1 MENKFVTDVVN
12 LIQNKNAKKS
22 IQAEL
27 ESHIL
32 DKADYYM
39 EIGYSKDEAFK
50 RATEEMGDA
59 EETAV
64 PLNGIHSTKW
74 YKSLWNIVTIIFIIL
89 VLLLR
94 ANIIPIYNRFLYG
107 DFSYQ
112 ISHSISIDFISM
124 IILGAFILLIY
135 KSYKHKI
142 MLIPILLTI
151 LLITFP
157 LVRPYEM
164 TIQAPL
170 FEPALYALIIII
182 SKGFNGYIENTFG
195 YCYISNSLKD
205 YISLGS
211 IIIFMILILSCVGV
225 AVFIFRQQRMKS
237 TKFFNLPVKSTIII
251 LTILYVIN
259 LICMVFATIC
269 GVINLPNKLDD
280 MLYEKQQ
287 QILYIINTDISMG
300 TEKHIDT
307 LIENGYENYF
317 DTHSEF
323 YTMGMMSLHK
333 GNDYNMIFT
342 VGDDTSCQ
350 LTYATTLFDN
360 RLSIP
365 YYSLKITENEIS
377 QLYENMTLE
386 EFLSL
391 AWYDRAILVS
401 NNNGTIQ
408 FTFMLE
414 NNSYN
419 CMFTK
424 TDSGYIY
431 TPYDHLF

>member
-1 MENKFVTDVVN
+1 
-12 LIQNKNAKKS
+12 
-22 IQAEL
+22 
-27 ESHIL
+27 
-32 DKADYYM
+32 
-39 EIGYSKDEAFK
+39 
-50 RATEEMGDA
+50 
-59 EETAV
+59 
-64 PLNGIHSTKW
+64 
-74 YKSLWNIVTIIFIIL
+74 
-89 VLLLR
+89 
-94 ANIIPIYNRFLYG
+94 
-107 DFSYQ
+107 
-112 ISHSISIDFISM
+112 
-124 IILGAFILLIY
+124 
-135 KSYKHKI
+135 
-142 MLIPILLTI
+142 
-151 LLITFP
+151 
-157 LVRPYEM
+157 
-164 TIQAPL
+164 
-170 FEPALYALIIII
+170 
-182 SKGFNGYIENTFG
+182 
-195 YCYISNSLKD
+195 
-205 YISLGS
+205 
-211 IIIFMILILSCVGV
+211 
-225 AVFIFRQQRMKS
+225 
-237 TKFFNLPVKSTIII
+237 
-251 LTILYVIN
+251 
-259 LICMVFATIC
+259 MVFATIC

-287 QILYIINTDISMG
+287 QISYIINTDISMG

-323 YTMGMMSLHK
+323 YTMGMKSLHK

-431 TPYDHLF
+431 TPYDYLF